1 MDKINIGF
9 VGGCINNQ
17 VGISRDD
24 LYYSVLIKHLKEGKN
39 NSEYQISLGS
49 YLSFDQ
55 LVTKTNEFISKK
67 KPNIIFLFI
76 RPFPLM
82 PLQKPFVKYERADGS
97 KTRTIHPALFRR
109 HLVWKDLL
117 TKNQKATEFVFVPKS
132 RIGLRDLNLIAG
144 IVLGLHHWTKEYVA
158 NQILLVKQLCDQNNI
173 QLKIISPP
181 QNPESII
188 ANLTCKWITSFIDR
202 YCRQQKLEFIN
213 INKFDIDKFE
223 QDKIHF
229 NIHGHQQLG
238 QLIHAELTR

>member
-9 VGGCINNQ
+9 IGGCINNQ
-17 VGISRDD
+17 GGISRDD
-24 LYYSVLIKHLKEGKN
+24 LYYSVMTKKLKESKSSN
-39 NSEYQISLGS
+39 NYQISLGS

-55 LVTKTNEFISKK
+55 LVIKTNEFISKK
-67 KPNIIFLFI
+67 KPDIIFLFI

-82 PLQKPFVKYERADGS
+82 PLQKPFVKYDKADGIQS
-97 KTRTIHPALFRR
+97 WVIHPALFSTQ
-109 HLVWKDLL
+109 LVWKDLL
-117 TKNQKATEFVFVPKS
+117 TKNQSANDFVFAPKNK
-132 RIGLRDLNLIAG
+132 IGLRDLNLIAG
-144 IVLGLHHWTKEYVA
+144 IALGLHHWTRRYIAK
-158 NQILLVKQLCDQNNI
+158 QIQLVKQLCDKDNI

-188 ANLTCKWITSFIDR
+188 ANLTCKWITNFIDR
-202 YCRQQKLEFIN
+202 YCKQQKLEFIN

-238 QLIHAELTR
+238 QLLYADLTR